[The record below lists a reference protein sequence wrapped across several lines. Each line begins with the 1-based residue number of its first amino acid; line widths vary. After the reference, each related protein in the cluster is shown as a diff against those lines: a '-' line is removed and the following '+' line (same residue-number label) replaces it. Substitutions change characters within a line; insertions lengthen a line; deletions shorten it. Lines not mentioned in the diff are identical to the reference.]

1 MVEVGVHLIKNGT
14 LHRRIVRVLLNVFF
28 FYGVLLLSIFRE
40 WLYWIGV
47 GYRVS
52 SSYFF
57 LFFGVFPISSYFFE
71 KTSYFSYFFGSC
83 CTKAFMLVNKKI

>member
-47 GYRVS
+47 
-52 SSYFF
+52 
-57 LFFGVFPISSYFFE
+57 VFTGCQVPIF
-71 KTSYFSYFFGSC
+71 SYFSESFLFPPIFLR
-83 CTKAFMLVNKKI
+83 KPPIFPIFLVHAVQRLLC